1 MQHFTIKAILLPLLL
16 LLGTVCATAQ
26 VRAITSDGDEVILY
40 PNGTWEYLSSRPA
53 PNPHPGASATIGAG
67 ASGKRVGILLNRQLL
82 FVLRE
87 GQLEDLF
94 IYNTRGQLVYSY
106 REGIYQIPYG
116 WRVEYEPLSDRVRQF
131 GPYQFRYQ
139 LLSERLEQVGTCK
152 IDYEL
157 LSERVRRIETTASD
171 TTSSPTSSP
180 RSATLGSST
189 TPSQSASGG
198 SAARRQVSRSN
209 SYVMA
214 VAVHNPFCKT
224 T

>member
-16 LLGTVCATAQ
+16 LLGTVYATAQ

-53 PNPHPGASATIGAG
+53 PNPYPGASATIGAG

-94 IYNTRGQLVYSY
+94 IYDTRGQLVYSY
-106 REGIYQIPYG
+106 REGIFQIPYG

-157 LSERVRRIETTASD
+157 LSERVRRIGDYSIRYDLLSNLITELGGIRIEYDPFTERIRGVSGTA
-171 TTSSPTSSP
+171 
-180 RSATLGSST
+180 LGVEI
-189 TPSQSASGG
+189 QFLRDGG
-198 SAARRQVSRSN
+198 GRPQ
-209 SYVMA
+209 
-214 VAVHNPFCKT
+214 PFL
-224 T
+224 

>member
-16 LLGTVCATAQ
+16 LLGTVYATAQ

-40 PNGTWEYLSSRPA
+40 PNGTWEYLSSRPV
-53 PNPHPGASATIGAG
+53 PNSHPGASATIGAG

-116 WRVEYEPLSDRVRQF
+116 WRVEYESLSDRVRQF

-157 LSERVRRIETTASD
+157 LSERVRRIGDYSIRYDLLSNLITEIGNIRIEYDPFTERIRGVSGTAPGVEIQFLRD
-171 TTSSPTSSP
+171 
-180 RSATLGSST
+180 
-189 TPSQSASGG
+189 GG
-198 SAARRQVSRSN
+198 GRPQ
-209 SYVMA
+209 
-214 VAVHNPFCKT
+214 PFL
-224 T
+224 

>member
-16 LLGTVCATAQ
+16 LLGTVYATAQ

-40 PNGTWEYLSSRPA
+40 PNGTWEYLSSRPV
-53 PNPHPGASATIGAG
+53 PNSHPGASATIGAG

-157 LSERVRRIETTASD
+157 LSERVRRIGDYSIRYDLLSNLITEIGNIRIEYDPFTERIRGVSGTAPGVEIQFLRD
-171 TTSSPTSSP
+171 GGGRP
-180 RSATLGSST
+180 R
-189 TPSQSASGG
+189 
-198 SAARRQVSRSN
+198 
-209 SYVMA
+209 
-214 VAVHNPFCKT
+214 PFL
-224 T
+224 

>member
-16 LLGTVCATAQ
+16 LLGTVYAAAQ

-94 IYNTRGQLVYSY
+94 IYDTRGQLVYSY

-116 WRVEYEPLSDRVRQF
+116 WRVEYESLSDRVRQF

-157 LSERVRRIETTASD
+157 LSERVRRIGDYSIRYDLLSNLITEIGNIRIEYDPFTERIRGVSGTAPGVEIQFLRD
-171 TTSSPTSSP
+171 GGGRP
-180 RSATLGSST
+180 R
-189 TPSQSASGG
+189 
-198 SAARRQVSRSN
+198 
-209 SYVMA
+209 
-214 VAVHNPFCKT
+214 PFL
-224 T
+224 

>member
-1 MQHFTIKAILLPLLL
+1 MQHFTIRAILLPLLL
-16 LLGTVCATAQ
+16 LLGTVYAAAQ

-157 LSERVRRIETTASD
+157 LSERVRRIGDYSIRYDLLSNLITEIGNIRIEYDPFTERIRGVSGTAPGVEIQFLRD
-171 TTSSPTSSP
+171 GGGRP
-180 RSATLGSST
+180 R
-189 TPSQSASGG
+189 
-198 SAARRQVSRSN
+198 
-209 SYVMA
+209 
-214 VAVHNPFCKT
+214 PFL
-224 T
+224 

>member
-16 LLGTVCATAQ
+16 LLGTVYATAQ

-40 PNGTWEYLSSRPA
+40 SNGTWEYLSSRPV

-94 IYNTRGQLVYSY
+94 IYDTRGQLVYSY

-157 LSERVRRIETTASD
+157 LSERVRRIGDYSIRYDLLSNLITEIGNIRIEYDPFTERIRGVSGTAPGVEIQFLRD
-171 TTSSPTSSP
+171 GGGRP
-180 RSATLGSST
+180 R
-189 TPSQSASGG
+189 
-198 SAARRQVSRSN
+198 
-209 SYVMA
+209 
-214 VAVHNPFCKT
+214 PFL
-224 T
+224 

>member
-16 LLGTVCATAQ
+16 LLGTVYAAAQ
-26 VRAITSDGDEVILY
+26 MRAITSDGDEVILY

-53 PNPHPGASATIGAG
+53 PNPYPGASATIGAG

-157 LSERVRRIETTASD
+157 LSERVRRIGDYSIRYDLLSNLITEIGNIRIEYDPFTERIRGVSGTAPGVEIQFLRD
-171 TTSSPTSSP
+171 
-180 RSATLGSST
+180 
-189 TPSQSASGG
+189 GG
-198 SAARRQVSRSN
+198 GRPQ
-209 SYVMA
+209 
-214 VAVHNPFCKT
+214 PFL
-224 T
+224 

>member
-16 LLGTVCATAQ
+16 LLGTVYATAQ

-40 PNGTWEYLSSRPA
+40 PNGTWEYLSSRPV
-53 PNPHPGASATIGAG
+53 PNSHPGASATIGAG
-67 ASGKRVGILLNRQLL
+67 ASGKRVGILLKRQLL

-157 LSERVRRIETTASD
+157 LSERVRRIGDYSIRYDLLSNLITEIGNIRIEYDPFTERIRGVSGTAPGVEIQFLRD
-171 TTSSPTSSP
+171 
-180 RSATLGSST
+180 
-189 TPSQSASGG
+189 GG
-198 SAARRQVSRSN
+198 ARPQ
-209 SYVMA
+209 
-214 VAVHNPFCKT
+214 PFL
-224 T
+224 

>member
-1 MQHFTIKAILLPLLL
+1 MQHFTIRAILLPLLL
-16 LLGTVCATAQ
+16 LLGTVYATAQ

-40 PNGTWEYLSSRPA
+40 PNGTWEYLSSRPV

-157 LSERVRRIETTASD
+157 LSERVRRIGDYSIRYDLLSNLITEIGNIRIEYDPFTERIRGVSGTAPGVEIQFLRD
-171 TTSSPTSSP
+171 GGGRP
-180 RSATLGSST
+180 R
-189 TPSQSASGG
+189 
-198 SAARRQVSRSN
+198 
-209 SYVMA
+209 
-214 VAVHNPFCKT
+214 PFL
-224 T
+224 

>member
-16 LLGTVCATAQ
+16 LLGTVYATAQ

-40 PNGTWEYLSSRPA
+40 PNGTWEYLSSRPV
-53 PNPHPGASATIGAG
+53 PNSHPGASATIGAG

-94 IYNTRGQLVYSY
+94 IYDTRGQLVYSY

-157 LSERVRRIETTASD
+157 LSERVRRIGDYSIRYDLLSNLITEIGGIRIEYDPFTERIRGVSGTAPGVEIQFLRD
-171 TTSSPTSSP
+171 GGGRP
-180 RSATLGSST
+180 R
-189 TPSQSASGG
+189 
-198 SAARRQVSRSN
+198 
-209 SYVMA
+209 
-214 VAVHNPFCKT
+214 PFL
-224 T
+224 

>member
-16 LLGTVCATAQ
+16 LLGTVYATAQ

-94 IYNTRGQLVYSY
+94 IYDTRGQLVYSY

-157 LSERVRRIETTASD
+157 LSERVRRIGDYSIRYDLLSNLITEIGNNRIEYDPFTERIRGVSGTAPGVEIQFLRD
-171 TTSSPTSSP
+171 GGGRP
-180 RSATLGSST
+180 R
-189 TPSQSASGG
+189 
-198 SAARRQVSRSN
+198 
-209 SYVMA
+209 
-214 VAVHNPFCKT
+214 PFM
-224 T
+224 

>member
-16 LLGTVCATAQ
+16 LLGTVYATAQ

-40 PNGTWEYLSSRPA
+40 PNGTWEYLSSRPV
-53 PNPHPGASATIGAG
+53 PNSHPGASATIGAG

-157 LSERVRRIETTASD
+157 LSERVRRIGDYSIRYDLLSNLITEIGNIRIEYDPFTERIRGVSGTAPGVEIQFLCD
-171 TTSSPTSSP
+171 
-180 RSATLGSST
+180 
-189 TPSQSASGG
+189 GG
-198 SAARRQVSRSN
+198 GRPQ
-209 SYVMA
+209 
-214 VAVHNPFCKT
+214 PFL
-224 T
+224 